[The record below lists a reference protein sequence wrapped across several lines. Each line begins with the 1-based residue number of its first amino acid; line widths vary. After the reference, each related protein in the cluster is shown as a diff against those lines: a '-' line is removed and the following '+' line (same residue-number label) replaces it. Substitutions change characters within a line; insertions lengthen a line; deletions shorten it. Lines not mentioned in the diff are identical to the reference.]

1 MPKHSSRSWTS
12 IMVLIS
18 DMPSNINVVNARCWS
33 CVIHILGS
41 IPYDCHIC
49 KDVGVLGFWC
59 HWCFVKSCV
68 VLRHSGCWWGPSEVT
83 NEQMKHQDCT
93 SRRIAVSVKLHKLDG
108 SCSWKHQEVAMD
120 AGSRWEESDFK
131 GC

>member
-1 MPKHSSRSWTS
+1 
-12 IMVLIS
+12 MVNKLK
-18 DMPSNINVVNARCWS
+18 NYNK
-33 CVIHILGS
+33 
-41 IPYDCHIC
+41 Y
-49 KDVGVLGFWC
+49 WC

-68 VLRHSGCWWGPSEVT
+68 VLRHGGCWWGPSEVT
-83 NEQMKHQDCT
+83 NEQMKHQDYT

-120 AGSRWEESDFK
+120 AGGRWEESDFK